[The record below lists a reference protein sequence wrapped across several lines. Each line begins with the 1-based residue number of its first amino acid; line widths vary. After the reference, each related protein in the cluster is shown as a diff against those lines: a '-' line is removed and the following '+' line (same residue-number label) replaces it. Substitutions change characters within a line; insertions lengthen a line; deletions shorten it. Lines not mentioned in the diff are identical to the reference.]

1 MYQLIINQ
9 NRVNENIKLLK
20 IYSML
25 CVTYYK
31 GESQMKRIRD
41 YGIVIGSMKTGRL
54 NKITDVPN
62 VKVGHVTLKEDGAQT
77 GVTAVLLQT
86 TIFSKIR

>member
-1 MYQLIINQ
+1 
-9 NRVNENIKLLK
+9 
-20 IYSML
+20 
-25 CVTYYK
+25 
-31 GESQMKRIRD
+31 MKRIRD